1 MNYDVKVGID
11 AFSFDIPKI
20 YLPIKELAIARNIEP
35 AKLEKGLGLL
45 KMSLP
50 DVHQDVIVFAANALK
65 KLLEQ
70 EGLRPEEISRIY
82 IGTESGID
90 SSKPI
95 GSFLVSLMEDLYGE
109 GSFEHCDVVDLT
121 FACIGGVDALHNSLD
136 YIRVNPDKKAIVIGT
151 DYAKYD
157 LNSTGEY
164 TQGAGAVAL
173 LLSANPRI
181 ISIKN
186 KIGISTKGVFDFFKP
201 KRSLSKKE
209 VTEKDNNPVWFGIE
223 EDEINLFKEQ
233 PIFDGQYSNTC
244 YQNRLKGAYFH
255 LKKLLG
261 IETTLYQQWKN
272 IIVHSPYSFQGRR
285 MFSEI
290 YALDSD
296 LKESLPTQEKEYT
309 DKLKEI
315 SKTPEYKS
323 FVQEKFAPAEVA
335 SSNIGNMYT
344 GSIFMGLLSTLY
356 YHVKNNSEII
366 GEKFG
371 FLAYGSGSKSK
382 AFEGVIEKEW
392 KTQSEKLHLFETLEQ
407 TQAIDMDTYH
417 ALYKK
422 ELKTSVLAPKNEYML
437 ESIEHEN
444 PVLLGARYYKFK
456 Q

>member
-1 MNYDVKVGID
+1 
-11 AFSFDIPKI
+11 
-20 YLPIKELAIARNIEP
+20 
-35 AKLEKGLGLL
+35 
-45 KMSLP
+45 MSLP

-70 EGLRPEEISRIY
+70 ERLRPEEICRIY
-82 IGTESGID
+82 VGTESGID

-95 GSFLVSLMEDLYGE
+95 GSFLISLMEDLYGE

-173 LLSANPRI
+173 LLSANPKI
-181 ISIKN
+181 ISISN
-186 KIGISTKGVFDFFKP
+186 KIGISTQGVFDFFKP

-209 VTEKDNNPVWFGIE
+209 VTEKDTNPIWFGIE
-223 EDEINLFKEQ
+223 ENEIDLFKEQ
-233 PIFDGQYSNTC
+233 PVFDGQYSNMC

-255 LKKLLG
+255 LKKLLSV
-261 IETTLYQQWKN
+261 ETTLYQHWKN

-296 LKESLPTQEKEYT
+296 LKESLSTQEKEYA
-309 DKLKEI
+309 DKIKEI
-315 SKTPEYKS
+315 GKTEEYQS
-323 FVQEKFAPAEVA
+323 FVKEKFAPAEVA
-335 SSNIGNMYT
+335 SSHIGNMYT
-344 GSIFMGLLSTLY
+344 GSIFMGLLSTLS
-356 YHVKNNSEII
+356 YHVKNNTEIT

-382 AFEGVIEKEW
+382 AFEGIVEKDW
-392 KTQSEKLHLFETLEQ
+392 KIQSEKLRLFETLDN
-407 TQAIDMDTYH
+407 TYAIDMDTYH
-417 ALYKK
+417 SLYKK
-422 ELKTSVLAPKNEYML
+422 ELKKSVLTPKNEYIL
-437 ESIEHEN
+437 ERIENEN
-444 PVLLGARYYKFK
+444 PVLIGARYYKFK
-456 Q
+456 K

>member
-1 MNYDVKVGID
+1 MNYDIKVGID

-20 YLPIKELAIARNIEP
+20 YLPIKDLAIARDIEP

-65 KLLEQ
+65 KLLKQ
-70 EGLRPEEISRIY
+70 EKLQPEEISRIY
-82 IGTESGID
+82 VGTESGID

-95 GSFLVSLMEDLYGE
+95 GSFLISLMEDIYGN
-109 GSFEHCDVVDLT
+109 GSFEHCDAVDLT
-121 FACIGGVDALHNSLD
+121 FACIGGVDAFHNSLD
-136 YIRVNPDKKAIVIGT
+136 YIRLNPDKKAIVICT

-181 ISIKN
+181 ISFGN
-186 KIGISTKGVFDFFKP
+186 QVGISTKGVFDFFKP
-201 KRSLSKKE
+201 KRIISKKE
-209 VTEKDNNPVWFGIE
+209 VTQNDTNSEWFGIQE
-223 EDEINLFKEQ
+223 EEINLFKEQ
-233 PIFDGQYSNTC
+233 PIFDGQYSNMC

-261 IETTLYQQWKN
+261 IDITLYNQWKS

-290 YALDSD
+290 YALDSK
-296 LKESLPTQEKEYT
+296 LKESLPTQEKEYA
-309 DKLKEI
+309 DRIKEI
-315 SKTPEYKS
+315 GKTVEYKT
-323 FVQEKFAPAEVA
+323 FANEKFGPAEIA

-356 YHVKNNSEII
+356 YHFKNNSEIT

-382 AFEGVIEKEW
+382 TFEGLVEKDW
-392 KTQSEKLHLFETLEQ
+392 KIQTEKLGLFEYLASTHSINME
-407 TQAIDMDTYH
+407 TYH
-417 ALYKK
+417 SLYKK
-422 ELKTSVLAPKNEYML
+422 ELKKSILPPKNEYIL
-437 ESIEHEN
+437 DRIENDN
-444 PVLLGARYYKFK
+444 PELLGARYYKFIN
-456 Q
+456 